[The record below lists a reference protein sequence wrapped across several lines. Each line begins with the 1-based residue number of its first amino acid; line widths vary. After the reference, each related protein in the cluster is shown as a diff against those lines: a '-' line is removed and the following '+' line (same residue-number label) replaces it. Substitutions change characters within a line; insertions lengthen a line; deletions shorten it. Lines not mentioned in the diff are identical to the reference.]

1 MTPFLQLSLALAILI
16 AAAKIGGYLSYR
28 LGQPSVLGE
37 LIVGILLGPSLFDIL
52 HLAYFTDT
60 HLPEVVHE
68 FAEVGVLLLMFL
80 AGLELD
86 IKDLARTGR
95 VATLAGT
102 LGVILPIALGAIAGL
117 AFGMNITHALF
128 IGLILAATSVSISA
142 QTLMELNMLRS
153 RVGFGLLGSAV
164 FDDILVVL
172 CLSIFTALT
181 FATSPTQLSSI
192 IVVILRM
199 AIFLIASAGIGLL
212 ILPRASRR
220 VNTLPVSQGLT
231 AFTVVTILLYG
242 WASEELGGMA
252 AITGAFMA
260 GLVFAR
266 SPVKER
272 IENNIVALAYGLFV
286 PIFFIDVGLTA
297 NIRNM
302 AGESLWLFLALTLAA
317 VIGKVVGSGAGG
329 LLGGLSRREALQLGL
344 GMMSRGEVGLIV
356 ASVGV
361 KQGIITEAI
370 FSAVVGVVII
380 TTLLTPPLL
389 RASFRGALPL
399 TSNVPPKNKTQRES
413 TTQGDTS
420 E

>member
-16 AAAKIGGYLSYR
+16 AAAKIGGYISYR
-28 LGQPSVLGE
+28 WGQPSVLGE
-37 LIVGILLGPSLFDIL
+37 LIVGILLGPSLFDVL

-60 HLPEVVHE
+60 HLPEVIHE

-86 IKDLARTGR
+86 IKDLAHTGR
-95 VATLAGT
+95 VAALAGT
-102 LGVILPIALGAIAGL
+102 LGVILPVALGAGAGL
-117 AFGMNITHALF
+117 AFDMSVVNALF

-153 RVGFGLLGSAV
+153 RVGFSLLGSAV

-181 FATSPTQLSSI
+181 FADSPTGLSRI
-192 IVVILRM
+192 LIVVLRM
-199 AIFLIASAGIGLL
+199 VIFLTASAGIGLL

-220 VNTLPVSQGLT
+220 IHNLPISQGLT
-231 AFTVVTILLYG
+231 AFTVVTIFLYG
-242 WASEELGGMA
+242 WASEEFGGMA
-252 AITGAFMA
+252 AITGAFVA

-272 IENNIVALAYGLFV
+272 IENSIVALAYGLFV

-302 AGESLWLFLALTLAA
+302 TGESLWLFLALTLAA
-317 VIGKVVGSGAGG
+317 VVGKVAGSGAGG
-329 LLGGLSRREALQLGL
+329 LLGGLNRREALQLGL

-356 ASVGV
+356 ASVGI
-361 KQGIITEAI
+361 KQGIINEAI

-389 RASFRGALPL
+389 RASFRGALPVAPIV
-399 TSNVPPKNKTQRES
+399 TAKKQTQKEEIIP
-413 TTQGDTS
+413 GDMS

>member
-16 AAAKIGGYLSYR
+16 AAAKIGGYISYR
-28 LGQPSVLGE
+28 WGQPSVLGE
-37 LIVGILLGPSLFDIL
+37 LIVGILLGPSLFDVL

-60 HLPEVVHE
+60 HLPEVIHE

-86 IKDLARTGR
+86 IKDLAHTGR
-95 VATLAGT
+95 VAALAGT
-102 LGVILPIALGAIAGL
+102 LGVILPVALGAGAGL
-117 AFGMNITHALF
+117 AFDMSVVNALF

-153 RVGFGLLGSAV
+153 RVGFSLLGSAV

-181 FATSPTQLSSI
+181 FADSPTGLSSI
-192 IVVILRM
+192 LIVVLRM
-199 AIFLIASAGIGLL
+199 VIFLTASAGIGLL

-220 VNTLPVSQGLT
+220 IHNLPISQGLT
-231 AFTVVTILLYG
+231 AFTVVTIFLYG
-242 WASEELGGMA
+242 WASEEFGGMA
-252 AITGAFMA
+252 AITGAFVA

-272 IENNIVALAYGLFV
+272 IENSIVALAYGLFV

-302 AGESLWLFLALTLAA
+302 TGESLWLFLALTLAA
-317 VIGKVVGSGAGG
+317 VVGKVAGSGAGG
-329 LLGGLSRREALQLGL
+329 LLGGLNRREALQLGL

-356 ASVGV
+356 ASVGI
-361 KQGIITEAI
+361 KQGIINEAI

-389 RASFRGALPL
+389 RASFRGALPVAPIV
-399 TSNVPPKNKTQRES
+399 TAKKQTQKEEIIP
-413 TTQGDTS
+413 GDMS